1 MMAWRAWAIP
11 VIMGGCKI
19 NKNLCDMRFSWE
31 KVLTLREVTLK
42 TCKVWHQDIRLLIMS
57 REELIAVSL

>member
-1 MMAWRAWAIP
+1 MMAWRARVIP
-11 VIMGGCKI
+11 VIMERCKI

-42 TCKVWHQDIRLLIMS
+42 TCKVWHRDIR
-57 REELIAVSL
+57 RSL